1 MIVLKIIEVSA
12 TAQKQSENNPLK
24 PKVVFKDAQ
33 GCAVTM
39 QNLKV
44 KEMFNGFAYLA
55 QHRQDFLQCTAG
67 DAILALPARRG
78 TAAPSGLP
86 AKRHRKPNDHARLP
100 RTAPNTAKLLKIAG
114 RSLKIRCGFRVLALG
129 KRPSPQKH
137 SPCLGSLISARKDG
151 CSEPVARSGT

>member
-44 KEMFNGFAYLA
+44 KEMLNGFAYLA
-55 QHRQDFLQCTAG
+55 QHRQDFLQTAAG
-67 DAILALPARRG
+67 GVTLALPARRG

>member
-1 MIVLKIIEVSA
+1 LHAEVGSRSKTTIVLKIIEVSA

-55 QHRQDFLQCTAG
+55 QHRQDFLQTAAG
-67 DAILALPARRG
+67 GVTLALPARQ
-78 TAAPSGLP
+78 
-86 AKRHRKPNDHARLP
+86 
-100 RTAPNTAKLLKIAG
+100 RTAVLSGPQAPQAPKPSAIAG
-114 RSLKIRCGFRVLALG
+114 FRATERNTLQTLSKTTAGSLKICRRFRVLANEKGLT
-129 KRPSPQKH
+129 P
-137 SPCLGSLISARKDG
+137 
-151 CSEPVARSGT
+151 